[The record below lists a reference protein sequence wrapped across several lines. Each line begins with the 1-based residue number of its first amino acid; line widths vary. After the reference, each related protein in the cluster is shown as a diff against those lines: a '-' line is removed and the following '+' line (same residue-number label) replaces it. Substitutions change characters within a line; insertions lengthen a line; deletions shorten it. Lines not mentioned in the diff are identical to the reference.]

1 MRARIVIAALV
12 SAAAVVG
19 PATAAAGNDR
29 TGGSAGAY
37 VNPAGDPTA
46 VAGETGS
53 TGHVHGSAGGAGCAW
68 QTVTDGTDIQL
79 YDVNGTPYSMTG
91 RWRQYWCP
99 GIGVV
104 AVDDN
109 FILPIAGADPRQLA
123 ADALAAV
130 NIGSTAIRT
139 SPSANGR
146 LYVQVPTWLWLDNG
160 WWHPY
165 EATARAGVVWSTVR
179 ATPVEVLWS
188 LGDGHTLVCRGPGT
202 QWLPGLPEHSSGCTY
217 TYRTSS
223 AGQAAGAF
231 RLQATAT
238 FAVSWSSNAATG
250 GPLPA
255 ITRTSTVDVQVGEI
269 QAIGTQGGR

>member
-1 MRARIVIAALV
+1 
-12 SAAAVVG
+12 
-19 PATAAAGNDR
+19 
-29 TGGSAGAY
+29 
-37 VNPAGDPTA
+37 VNPDGDPTA
-46 VAGETGS
+46 VAGENGS
-53 TGHVHGSAGGAGCAW
+53 TGHAHGSADSAGCAW

-109 FILPIAGADPRQLA
+109 FIIPIVGADPRRLA
-123 ADALAAV
+123 ADALASV
-130 NIGSTAIRT
+130 NIGSAAIRT

-146 LYVQVPTWLWLDNG
+146 LYVHVPTWLWLDKS

-165 EATARAGVVWSTVR
+165 EATAHADAVWSTVR
-179 ATPVEVLWS
+179 ATPVEVVWS

-202 QWLPGLPEHSSGCTY
+202 RWRPGLPEHSSDCTY

-223 AGQAAGAF
+223 ARQPTGTF
-231 RLQATAT
+231 HLQATVT

-250 GPLPA
+250 GPLPG
-255 ITRTSTVDVQVGEI
+255 ITRTSAVAVQVGEI